1 MNEKKL
7 DWLNSL
13 IADVYEVDK
22 SILNPDT
29 SFLEELNADSLKR
42 TVLSAEIEEET
53 GVYVSVAQL
62 LYMEKL
68 ADLYKELGEWLNEK

>member
-53 GVYVSVAQL
+53 GVYISVAQL

>member
-13 IADVYEVDK
+13 IADVYEVDP

-53 GVYVSVAQL
+53 GIYVSVAQL

-68 ADLYKELGEWLNEK
+68 SDLYKELEEWLNEK

>member
-53 GVYVSVAQL
+53 RVYVSVAQL

>member
-68 ADLYKELGEWLNEK
+68 ADLIRNLENG